1 MLEVSVTPEESRD
14 AFIDALTDKF
24 ASVQDRLVFGSL
36 IYETA
41 RLSYQVNIR
50 SDLFH
55 FFQRVLRKVPQRSW
69 GDPQLKRLFV
79 VEENEDAGRHA
90 HFILEIPAGM
100 TRDEL
105 IEVCRAQWMKIAL
118 RDRKRSDY
126 WKQLN
131 CGTRIPLTEKRSVL
145 IKNNQ
150 IVRPSYPTTREI
162 NTTTKRPLVD
172 VQPVDELRGAIEY
185 CLKFEFAESQVESGE
200 VILDQT
206 DASFIRGH
214 SPALS
219 CW

>member
-1 MLEVSVTPEESRD
+1 MLEVSVTPEDTRD
-14 AFIDALTDKF
+14 AFVDELTDKF
-24 ASVQDRLVFGSL
+24 AVVQDRLVFGSL

-41 RLSYQVNIR
+41 RLSYQVNIHAN
-50 SDLFH
+50 LFH
-55 FFQRVLRKVPQRSW
+55 FFQRVLRQFPKRSW

-100 TRDEL
+100 TREEL
-105 IEVCRAQWMKIAL
+105 IDVCWEKWHEISL
-118 RDRKRSDY
+118 RTRREAAYRKR
-126 WKQLN
+126 LN
-131 CGTRIPLTEKRSVL
+131 EGTRIPLTEKRTIL